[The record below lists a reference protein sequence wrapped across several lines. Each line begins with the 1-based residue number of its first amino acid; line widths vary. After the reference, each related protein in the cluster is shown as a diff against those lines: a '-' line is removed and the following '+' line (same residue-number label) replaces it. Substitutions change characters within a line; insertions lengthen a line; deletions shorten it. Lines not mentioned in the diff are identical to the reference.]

1 MYTPCLYTFSASTF
15 IQPVHSFSQYI
26 HSASSTFLKELF
38 LNDLFLPFCYDL
50 GYLLPSVCLLLI
62 GGHVHICNNMASSI
76 MKTLDL
82 DYIFAQKETQKDH
95 PQRISWLLMFLVL
108 FACSCY
114 TDWRK
119 IWFSTVSGWQFLYTQ
134 YCYCEL
140 GQTLVFATRQNHQYV
155 PFVNA
160 NTFDLS
166 HHLVLGLS
174 LRMGY
179 TTAIP

>member
-1 MYTPCLYTFSASTF
+1 MYWLTRYTNKECAVTLHNIVTFYTTIVTYISSSEINIVPTSVSLLVMQGWLSRMQQMHTPCLYTFSASTF

-95 PQRISWLLMFLVL
+95 PQRIS
-108 FACSCY
+108 
-114 TDWRK
+114 
-119 IWFSTVSGWQFLYTQ
+119 
-134 YCYCEL
+134 
-140 GQTLVFATRQNHQYV
+140 
-155 PFVNA
+155 
-160 NTFDLS
+160 
-166 HHLVLGLS
+166 
-174 LRMGY
+174 
-179 TTAIP
+179 